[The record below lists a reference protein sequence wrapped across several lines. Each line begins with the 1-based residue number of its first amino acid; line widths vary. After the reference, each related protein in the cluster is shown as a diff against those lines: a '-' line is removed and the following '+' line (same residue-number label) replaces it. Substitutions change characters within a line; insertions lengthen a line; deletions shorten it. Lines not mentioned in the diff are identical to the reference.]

1 MGPSRVLDTQ
11 QFTIMAEE
19 AAKPA
24 IHSTGRGGQGNIGPD
39 TTQYTDGG
47 IVREGVAGESA
58 DGEYSSG
65 RGGAGNIGGATGGR
79 ASQEVVPPE
88 SEVKP
93 QDDFHTGRGGGGNVH
108 KEKYGGHT
116 HDPNKPA
123 LSTRSRASSLARRRR
138 RRSRPHLPPR
148 LVQRPCAE
156 LHI

>member
-1 MGPSRVLDTQ
+1 MGVPSRVPDTQ

-47 IVREGVAGESA
+47 IVREGVQGESP

-65 RGGAGNIGGATGGR
+65 RGGAGNIGAGSVGR
-79 ASQEVVPPE
+79 ASTDVVPKE
-88 SEVKP
+88 NEVKA
-93 QDDFHTGRGGGGNVH
+93 QEDFHTGRGGGGNVH

-116 HDPNKPA
+116 HDPNKPSLIDKVKGF
-123 LSTRSRASSLARRRR
+123 LSGKKKEKKEPATPAT
-138 RRSRPHLPPR
+138 
-148 LVQRPCAE
+148 
-156 LHI
+156 